1 MKLKVGQTL
10 QSAVDSTSVMVVRA
24 PQADVRLTCAGVA
37 MIDPQTEVA
46 PARTP
51 DPAHMKGSLL
61 GKRYTDDDR
70 TVELLCLKGGDG
82 SLALDGQQL
91 LVMQA
96 KRLPSSD

>member
-1 MKLKVGQTL
+1 VKLKVGQTL
-10 QSAVDSTSVMVVRA
+10 QSAVDTTGVVVVRA
-24 PQADVRLTCAGVA
+24 PQADVTLTCAGVE

-46 PARTP
+46 PERTP
-51 DPAHMKGSLL
+51 DPAHMKGALL

-70 TVELLCLKGGDG
+70 TIELLCIKAGDG